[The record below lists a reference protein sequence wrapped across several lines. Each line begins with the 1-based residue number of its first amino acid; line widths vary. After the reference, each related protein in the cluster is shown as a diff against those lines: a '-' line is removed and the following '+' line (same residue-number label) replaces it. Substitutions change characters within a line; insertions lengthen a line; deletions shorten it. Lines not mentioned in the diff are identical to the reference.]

1 MTGVDPS
8 AVVQIYTVELWDNGV
23 ANGLFAD
30 LGLLVTNLGIQ
41 VTLSDLTTPTGIL
54 ASDIATMRLFRSADA
69 TFDATDVLIDT
80 QTPTIGGIIEFDAT
94 GAGADRRLPDL
105 PNSIFF
111 IVVASISPSATLG
124 TAFRLGAAAGHIGIT
139 ETGIGGSSGVIGSLI
154 VASDA
159 DNITIGDVATTSGG
173 VPVTIPFGGETTM
186 LLLLVGSGLY
196 VVRRVG

>member
-80 QTPTIGGIIEFDAT
+80 QTPT
-94 GAGADRRLPDL
+94 GADRRLPDL